1 MQITNFE
8 STQNALTEYAPV
20 NIQVAGKTLTERKLS
35 VIPNASLSAQVF
47 LSNAGGKI
55 GKTARQSLTDQGTQ
69 MIAKNARA
77 GNYKPMAEAIAGLTG
92 ESISISSRAGFE
104 SLQDRFE
111 DKLFDLS
118 LSKNHGYTFKTLTKD
133 DPNTGKKE
141 GDQIRVPSAKRKMFN
156 DVIGLITEVQAI
168 IKTLG

>member
-8 STQNALTEYAPV
+8 SVENAITEYAPV
-20 NIQVAGKTLTERKLS
+20 NIQVSGKTLTERKLS
-35 VIPNASLSAQVF
+35 VIPSASLSAQVF

-55 GKTARQSLTDQGTQ
+55 GKTARASLTDQGTS

-92 ESISISSRAGFE
+92 ESISISSRSGFE
-104 SLQDRFE
+104 SLKDRFE

-118 LSKNHGYTFKTLTKD
+118 LSKNGGYTFKDVSTTLADGSIDVKQEIK
-133 DPNTGKKE
+133 PNG
-141 GDQIRVPSAKRKMFN
+141 KRKMLN

>member
-8 STQNALTEYAPV
+8 STQNAVVEYAPV

-35 VIPNASLSAQVF
+35 VIPHASLSAQVF

-55 GKTARQSLTDQGTQ
+55 GKTARASLTDQGTQ

-118 LSKNHGYTFKTLTKD
+118 LSKNGGYTFKDITTTESDGSVSVKQEIK
-133 DPNTGKKE
+133 PNG
-141 GDQIRVPSAKRKMFN
+141 KRKMFN